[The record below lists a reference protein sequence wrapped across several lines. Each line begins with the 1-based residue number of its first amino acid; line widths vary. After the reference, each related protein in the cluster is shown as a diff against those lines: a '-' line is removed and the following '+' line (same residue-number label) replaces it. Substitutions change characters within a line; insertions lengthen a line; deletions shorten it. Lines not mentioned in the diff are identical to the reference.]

1 MSNCSSILCYHQNLK
16 GIVQDPS
23 CSKMMELDT
32 HEALLASNK
41 LLSIQLETI
50 VKRLEVRDVAQLSSN
65 GTICDF

>member
-1 MSNCSSILCYHQNLK
+1 
-16 GIVQDPS
+16 
-23 CSKMMELDT
+23 MMELDT